1 MKYLNEECKQCE
13 EYISPYGCSW
23 HGCPIYKEYEQGRAE
38 EGADFDHDKR
48 KEERMESRIH
58 PIFDEI
64 LKPFIGGGNHGN

>member
-1 MKYLNEECKQCE
+1 M
-13 EYISPYGCSW
+13 
-23 HGCPIYKEYEQGRAE
+23 PIYKEYEQGRAE